1 MELGNQWFL
10 TYKPFEYREDER
22 APWLLRLINAP
33 VRMVL
38 GLVMNAL
45 ASMYVLAVMP
55 TFVKKV
61 LMMLGFFITRLIPFI
76 WMFVE
81 LCVYK
86 IFRCFSETT
95 VHTVFLIGI
104 LLIAMLVSKIIM
116 FLAALMYCLV
126 IFFVD
131 NPMTSIFHF
140 TEEMTLNKYLIMMK
154 DCVTTS
160 VACATVAIIPLA
172 LFVPELV
179 SLILIT
185 PLLLLRPVQELIIEP
200 ACALIWFAYAVVCSD
215 VRELKDPAIKLD
227 DSQESSKS
235 ADLKHQK
242 REEHMGFDSTQVLQE
257 LFANDEDMEFGSR
270 QVLQKS
276 RANDDGRCSPVSI

>member
-10 TYKPFEYREDER
+10 TYKPLEYREDER

-38 GLVMNAL
+38 GLVMNVL

-55 TFVKKV
+55 TFVKKA

-76 WMFVE
+76 CMFVE

-86 IFRCFSETT
+86 IYRCFSETT

-116 FLAALMYCLV
+116 FLAALAYCLF
-126 IFFVD
+126 ILFVD

-140 TEEMTLNKYLIMMK
+140 TEEMTLSKYLVMMK
-154 DCVTTS
+154 ACVSTL
-160 VACATVAIIPLA
+160 VACATFAIIPLA

-227 DSQESSKS
+227 DPQQPSKSVNVKSQE
-235 ADLKHQK
+235 L
-242 REEHMGFDSTQVLQE
+242 EENMGFDSTQVLRE
-257 LFANDEDMEFGSR
+257 LYANEENM
-270 QVLQKS
+270 
-276 RANDDGRCSPVSI
+276 CSPVSI